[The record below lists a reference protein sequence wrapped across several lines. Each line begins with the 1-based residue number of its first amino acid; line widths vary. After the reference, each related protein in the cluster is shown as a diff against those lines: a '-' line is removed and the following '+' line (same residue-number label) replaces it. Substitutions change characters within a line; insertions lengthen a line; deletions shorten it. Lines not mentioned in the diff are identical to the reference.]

1 MANLVELYRDLKGKE
16 REITV
21 VYASARGRNI
31 LELSERER
39 FELDAEIGELIEEA
53 EEGYEAAQGLGV
65 TPIGRLILERRE
77 IERQILDELEGR
89 DVDLDR

>member
-31 LELSERER
+31 LELSDRER
-39 FELDAEIGELIEEA
+39 FELEAEIGEMIEEA
-53 EEGYEAAQGLGV
+53 EEGYETAEGLTV
-65 TPIGRLILERRE
+65 SAIGRLILERRE
-77 IERQILDELEGR
+77 IERRILDELGER
-89 DVDLDR
+89 NHDLD

>member
-39 FELDAEIGELIEEA
+39 FELEAEIGEMIEEA
-53 EEGYEAAQGLGV
+53 EEGYETAEGLRV
-65 TPIGRLILERRE
+65 SAIGRLILERRE
-77 IERQILDELEGR
+77 IERRILDELEER
-89 DVDLDR
+89 NDDPD

>member
-39 FELDAEIGELIEEA
+39 FELEAEIGEMIEEA
-53 EEGYEAAQGLGV
+53 EEGYETAEVLRVSA
-65 TPIGRLILERRE
+65 IGRLILERRE
-77 IERQILDELEGR
+77 IERRILDELEER
-89 DVDLDR
+89 NDDPD

>member
-31 LELSERER
+31 LELSEREQ
-39 FELDAEIGELIEEA
+39 FELEAEIGEMIEEA
-53 EEGYEAAQGLGV
+53 EEGYETAEGLRV
-65 TPIGRLILERRE
+65 SAIGRLILERRE
-77 IERQILDELEGR
+77 IERRILDELEER
-89 DVDLDR
+89 NDDPD

>member
-39 FELDAEIGELIEEA
+39 FELEAEIGEMIEEA
-53 EEGYEAAQGLGV
+53 EEGYETAEGLRV
-65 TPIGRLILERRE
+65 SAIGRLILERRE
-77 IERQILDELEGR
+77 IERRILDELGER
-89 DVDLDR
+89 NDDPD